1 MVKEARTMRFQQI
14 VVGVDFSPNSRQ
26 ALREAARLRRDSHT
40 GVVAVHIIEKALV
53 EDLKKHA
60 KLTEEEIQKQAEK
73 RLAYWLVEFL
83 GPDHGVASEAV
94 IAHPFEGIIHAVER
108 HQADLL
114 VLGSRGMEAVGGHPG
129 AVASKCI
136 RKTPIDVLLVR
147 RAHDGPF
154 QRVVACL
161 EFTETSARALDRAMA
176 VAAADGAVCE
186 ALHVHVPLVLGDLAL
201 DPFPPSESIRLHDS
215 RDQAARDEFEAFV
228 ASHGKSGDGITVIP
242 NFQTAASPTDGIID
256 HLRQSK
262 ADLAV
267 LGTRGRS
274 GLRAFLLGTT
284 AERLVHDAPCSLLVV
299 KEHNH

>member
-1 MVKEARTMRFQQI
+1 MRFQQI

-26 ALREAARLRRDSHT
+26 ALQEAARLRRDSHT
-40 GVVAVHIIEKALV
+40 GVVAVHIIEKMLV
-53 EDLKKHA
+53 DDLKKHA
-60 KLTEEEIQKQAEK
+60 DMKEEDIQRQAEK
-73 RLAYWLVEFL
+73 RLAYWLAEFL
-83 GPDHGVASEAV
+83 GADHGVASEAV
-94 IAHPFEGIIHAVER
+94 IGHPFEGIMNAVER

-114 VLGSRGMEAVGGHPG
+114 VLGSRGMEADGGHPG

-161 EFTETSARALDRAMA
+161 EFSETSVWALDRAMA

-186 ALHVHVPLVLGDLAL
+186 ALHVHVPLVMGDLAL
-201 DPFPPSESIRLHDS
+201 DPFPPSESVRLHDS
-215 RDQAARDEFEAFV
+215 RDQAARDEFEAFLAEHGQPRDGVTVV
-228 ASHGKSGDGITVIP
+228 A
-242 NFQTAASPTDGIID
+242 NFQTAASPTDGVIE

-284 AERLVHDAPCSLLVV
+284 AERLVHQAPCSLLVV
-299 KEHNH
+299 KEHKA

>member
-1 MVKEARTMRFQQI
+1 MRFQQI

-26 ALREAARLRRDSHT
+26 ALREAARLRRDDHT
-40 GVVAVHIIEKALV
+40 GVVAVHIVEKTLV

-60 KLTEEEIQKQAEK
+60 KLSEEVIQQQAEK
-73 RLAYWLVEFL
+73 RLAYWLAEFL
-83 GPDHGVASEAV
+83 GSDHGVASEAV
-94 IAHPFEGIIHAVER
+94 IGHPFEGIIHAVER

-161 EFTETSARALDRAMA
+161 EFTETSARALERAMA
-176 VAAADGAVCE
+176 VAEADGAACE

-201 DPFPPSESIRLHDS
+201 DPFPPSESMRLHDS
-215 RDQAARDEFEAFV
+215 RDQAAREEFEAFV
-228 ASHGKSGDGITVIP
+228 AKHGKTGDGVTVIP
-242 NFQTAASPTDGIID
+242 NFQISASPTDGIID

-299 KEHNH
+299 KEHKA

>member
-1 MVKEARTMRFQQI
+1 MRFQQI

-26 ALREAARLRRDSHT
+26 ALREAARVRRDSHT
-40 GVVAVHIIEKALV
+40 GVVAVHIIEKSLV

-60 KLTEEEIQKQAEK
+60 KMTEEVIQQQAEK
-73 RLAYWLVEFL
+73 RLSYWLAEFL
-83 GPDHGVASEAV
+83 GSDHGVASEAV

-114 VLGSRGMEAVGGHPG
+114 VLGSRGMEADGGHPG

-136 RKTPIDVLLVR
+136 RKTPVDVLLVR
-147 RAHDGPF
+147 RAQDGPF

-161 EFTETSARALDRAMA
+161 EFTETSARALECAIA
-176 VAAADGAVCE
+176 VATADGAVCE
-186 ALHVHVPLVLGDLAL
+186 ALHVHVPLVLGDIAL
-201 DPFPPSESIRLHDS
+201 DPFPPSESVQLHDN
-215 RDQAARDEFEAFV
+215 RDQAARAEFEAFV
-228 ASHGKSGDGITVIP
+228 AKYGKSEDGVVVMP

-299 KEHNH
+299 KEHKA

>member
-1 MVKEARTMRFQQI
+1 MRFQQI

-26 ALREAARLRRDSHT
+26 AIREAVRLRRDAHT
-40 GVVAVHIIEKALV
+40 GVVAVHIMEKSLV

-60 KLTEEEIQKQAEK
+60 KMTEEEIQRQAES
-73 RLAYWLVEFL
+73 RLAHWLAEIL
-83 GPDHGVASEAV
+83 GSDHGVASEAV
-94 IAHPFEGIIHAVER
+94 VGHPFEGIMSAVDR

-114 VLGSRGMEAVGGHPG
+114 VLGSRGLEAATGHPG

-136 RKTPIDVLLVR
+136 RKTPINVLLVR

-154 QRVVACL
+154 RRVVACL
-161 EFTETSARALDRAMA
+161 EFTETSARALDCAMA
-176 VAAADGAVCE
+176 VAAADSAICE
-186 ALHVHVPLVLGDLAL
+186 ALHIHVPLVLGDLAL
-201 DPFPPSESIRLHDS
+201 DPFPPSESVRLHDS
-215 RDQAARDEFEAFV
+215 RHLAAREEFEAFL
-228 ASHGKSGDGITVIP
+228 AEHGQPRDGATAIA

-256 HLRQSK
+256 HLRESK

-284 AERLVHDAPCSLLVV
+284 AERLVHEAPCSLLVV
-299 KEHNH
+299 KEHR